1 MIGRAMDRDIRP
13 WLDLSDLADMGETAS
28 KIVQTVKKCT
38 WKATPWK
45 PSRPGGQEKEK
56 KGNEPSCQIGN
67 FTLGDD

>member
-28 KIVQTVKKCT
+28 KRVKIVGKECT
-38 WKATPWK
+38 WDVTPWK
-45 PSRPGGQEKEK
+45 PSRSGGQEKEK

-67 FTLGDD
+67 FRR